1 MDVYRSKLRS
11 SVLNSIR
18 TCKIHR
24 YLWITERPV
33 VYPQI
38 SGGPRSRYGKNTS
51 RPRRGIRVK
60 TEVARSHASRV
71 RNTRSGLSRPRP
83 SSERLHLWKKVMK
96 VHQDRQLRVCTHAQ
110 AQIQCRYAYLPKI
123 GRHQN
128 QTRSAGRSSPPV
140 VDLYRQTHLARSELL
155 RTPRDTSIYQGQ
167 FYP

>member
-1 MDVYRSKLRS
+1 MCRGKLRS

-51 RPRRGIRVK
+51 RPGCGIRVK
-60 TEVARSHASRV
+60 TEVAREHASRV
-71 RNTRSGLSRPRP
+71 RNTRSGLAHSPRP
-83 SSERLHLWKKVMK
+83 PSERLHLWKKVMK
-96 VHQDRQLRVCTHAQ
+96 VHQDRQLRICTHAQ

-155 RTPRDTSIYQGQ
+155 RTPRHTSIYQGQ

>member
-1 MDVYRSKLRS
+1 MRRDIFRACGNDERGIKVDMPNTQVFS
-11 SVLNSIR
+11 SISNSSG
-18 TCKIHR
+18 
-24 YLWITERPV
+24 
-33 VYPQI
+33 
-38 SGGPRSRYGKNTS
+38 SGGVKSSFRSLHSIVSQSLNDINDPPGDVPHGVLLPSPCLPARPS
-51 RPRRGIRVK
+51 RP
-60 TEVARSHASRV
+60 
-71 RNTRSGLSRPRP
+71 P
-83 SSERLHLWKKVMK
+83 SERLHLWKKVMK

-155 RTPRDTSIYQGQ
+155 RTPRHTSIYQGQ

>member
-1 MDVYRSKLRS
+1 MRRNGDRACRDNTGGIKRIGTGVNSRCFSCSYKASNLYRVTGKESACDVSCRVGQSLRANPGDCTHLVCS
-11 SVLNSIR
+11 
-18 TCKIHR
+18 
-24 YLWITERPV
+24 PA
-33 VYPQI
+33 
-38 SGGPRSRYGKNTS
+38 PRL
-51 RPRRGIRVK
+51 P
-60 TEVARSHASRV
+60 AS
-71 RNTRSGLSRPRP
+71 PRP

-96 VHQDRQLRVCTHAQ
+96 VHQDRQLRICTHAQ

-155 RTPRDTSIYQGQ
+155 RTPRHTSIYQGQ